1 LPDRIASVRL
11 GGSEGER
18 TMSKLLDL
26 LRAHLRMPAAQRP
39 FFTPDLRL
47 RPEERDAAVLAGKY
61 PPDGADIESV
71 SEYRLASLMQY
82 PHY

>member
-1 LPDRIASVRL
+1 MP
-11 GGSEGER
+11 
-18 TMSKLLDL
+18 KLLDL
-26 LRAHLRMPAAQRP
+26 LKFNEKAAPNKRP
-39 FFTPDLRL
+39 FFTAEPRL
-47 RPEERDAAVLAGKY
+47 RRDERDAAILAGKY

>member
-1 LPDRIASVRL
+1 MP
-11 GGSEGER
+11 
-18 TMSKLLDL
+18 KLLDL
-26 LRAHLRMPAAQRP
+26 LKFDERKPSEKRPFLSRDDDHLRA
-39 FFTPDLRL
+39 D
-47 RPEERDAAVLAGKY
+47 ERDAAVLAGKY

>member
-1 LPDRIASVRL
+1 MP
-11 GGSEGER
+11 
-18 TMSKLLDL
+18 KLLDL
-26 LRAHLRMPAAQRP
+26 FRFETRKPEEKRP
-39 FFTPDLRL
+39 FFSRDDRL
-47 RPEERDAAVLAGKY
+47 RADERDAAVLAGKY

>member
-1 LPDRIASVRL
+1 M
-11 GGSEGER
+11 
-18 TMSKLLDL
+18 TKLLDFL
-26 LRAHLRMPAAQRP
+26 TFRETARDRSLKARGH
-39 FFTPDLRL
+39 DDRL
-47 RPEERDAAVLAGKY
+47 RRDERDAAVLADKY

>member
-1 LPDRIASVRL
+1 MEDR
-11 GGSEGER
+11 
-18 TMSKLLDL
+18 MSKLLDFL
-26 LRAHLRMPAAQRP
+26 TFKTTESDQRDDRAYDDDRV
-39 FFTPDLRL
+39 
-47 RPEERDAAVLAGKY
+47 RPEERDAAILTDKY

>member
-1 LPDRIASVRL
+1 MP
-11 GGSEGER
+11 
-18 TMSKLLDL
+18 KLLDL
-26 LRAHLRMPAAQRP
+26 LKFNDKPADTKRA
-39 FFTPDLRL
+39 FFTNGDRL
-47 RPEERDAAVLAGKY
+47 RRDERDAAILSGKY

>member
-1 LPDRIASVRL
+1 
-11 GGSEGER
+11 
-18 TMSKLLDL
+18 MQKLLDL
-26 LRAHLRMPAAQRP
+26 LKFDDRKPDGKPP
-39 FFTPDLRL
+39 FFSRDDRL
-47 RPEERDAAVLAGKY
+47 RPAERDAALLAGKY

>member
-1 LPDRIASVRL
+1 MNNLIDFLTFKDKSA
-11 GGSEGER
+11 
-18 TMSKLLDL
+18 
-26 LRAHLRMPAAQRP
+26 RAAPAPTAES
-39 FFTPDLRL
+39 DIRL
-47 RPEERDAAVLAGKY
+47 RRDERDAAVLSDKY

>member
-1 LPDRIASVRL
+1 MP
-11 GGSEGER
+11 
-18 TMSKLLDL
+18 KLLDL
-26 LRAHLRMPAAQRP
+26 LKFYDKSELRQRP
-39 FFTPDLRL
+39 FFTPEVKLR
-47 RPEERDAAVLAGKY
+47 REERDAAMLSGKY

>member
-1 LPDRIASVRL
+1 MP
-11 GGSEGER
+11 
-18 TMSKLLDL
+18 KLLDFL
-26 LRAHLRMPAAQRP
+26 TFKSDEPEPREDRIR
-39 FFTPDLRL
+39 DDRL
-47 RPEERDAAVLAGKY
+47 RPDERDAAVLSDKY